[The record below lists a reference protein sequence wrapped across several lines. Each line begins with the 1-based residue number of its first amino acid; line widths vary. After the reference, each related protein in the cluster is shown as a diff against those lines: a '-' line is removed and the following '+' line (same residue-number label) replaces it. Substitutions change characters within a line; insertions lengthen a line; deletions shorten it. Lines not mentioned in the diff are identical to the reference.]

1 MSWDTIVKTT
11 DTPVI
16 VRINGVD
23 LPSQSNIIVKI
34 GDETYSKISNP
45 TNFKLD
51 TNDITK
57 LELLLGN
64 TALAVGGYTLH
75 ISVVNADH
83 PNGVTLTDCVT
94 NVINIKVRDI
104 C

>member
-1 MSWDTIVKTT
+1 MSWNEIIRST

-16 VRINGVD
+16 VRVNGVD
-23 LPSQSNIIVKI
+23 LPSQANIIVKI
-34 GDETYSKISNP
+34 GDETYSKNSNSSV
-45 TNFKLD
+45 FKLD
-51 TNDITK
+51 TDDITR
-57 LELLLGN
+57 LELLLGD
-64 TALAVGGYTLH
+64 TLLAVGSYALH

>member
-1 MSWDTIVKTT
+1 MKWDTIIKTT
-11 DTPVI
+11 DTPII

-23 LPSQSNIIVKI
+23 LPSQANIIVKL
-34 GDETYSKISNP
+34 GTETYTKLLNASS
-45 TNFKLD
+45 FKLD

-57 LELLLGN
+57 LELLLGG
-64 TALAVGGYTLH
+64 TSLAVGGYTLH

-83 PNGVTLTDCVT
+83 PKGVTLTDCVT

>member
-1 MSWDTIVKTT
+1 MNWDTIVKTT

-23 LPSQSNIIVKI
+23 LPSQSNIIVKL
-34 GDETYSKISNP
+34 GTETYTKAANSSS
-45 TNFKLD
+45 FKLD
-51 TNDITK
+51 TEDTTK

-64 TALAVGGYTLH
+64 TALAVGSYKLH

-83 PNGVTLTDCVT
+83 PNGVVLTDCVT